1 MKLAT
6 PSRKNSIEKLLTVVD
21 LLAYQA
27 DHQSEQTAYIF
38 LSDGENESSRLT
50 YGELDQRAKAIAFII
65 QSMTQ
70 PGDRALML
78 YNSGEEFVI
87 AYFACVYAGVI
98 PVPADPPL
106 SYHKC
111 KRLEVIISDA
121 QAKLVLTTN
130 ALLEKIQTKFSQEP
144 QLNNIQWLGTDTFT
158 KELTSYW
165 RKPELTKD
173 TIALLQYTSGTT
185 GEPKGVMIS
194 HHNLLHN
201 ERLLKMAMGHSQKT
215 VVVGWLP
222 LFHGM
227 GLVGNIIQPLY
238 LGVPSILMSPTAFL
252 NKPIRWLKA
261 ISRYKATTS
270 GGSNFAYD
278 LCVRKITPEQCHD
291 LNLKSWTVAF
301 NGSEPINVQTLKRFT
316 EKFAPYGFRKTAFY
330 PCYGMVETTLFI
342 SGGLKTASPVFEK
355 VNRKALGNHKVES
368 VGDDNTD
375 NQILVGCGQTFFD
388 KIIIVDPKTKTR
400 CQPNQVGEIWVSG
413 ASVTQGY
420 WNKPELTKET
430 FHAYLADTQEG
441 PFLRTGDLGFFQ
453 WGELYIKGHIKDMM
467 MMEGYHHYPQEIE
480 LTVAQSHPALRVGCG
495 AAFSVKNDEGEQLII
510 AQEVERSYLR
520 KLHLQEIVS
529 SIRQA
534 VLSKHNIQVH
544 AILLLRTASIPKTSS
559 GRIQRHAC
567 KEGLLNDSLNTVGV
581 WKAVDS
587 KSQFQ
592 GSPIP
597 SYSLV
602 LKS

>member
-1 MKLAT
+1 MKLT
-6 PSRKNSIEKLLTVVD
+6 TSSRNNHIEKLPTVVD
-21 LLAYQA
+21 LLTYQA
-27 DHQSEQTAYIF
+27 EHKSQQTAYIF

-50 YGELDQRAKAIAFII
+50 YGELDEKAKAIAVVI

-70 PGDRALML
+70 PGDRVLML
-78 YNSGEEFVI
+78 YNSGEEFLI
-87 AYFACVYAGVI
+87 AYFACLYAGVI
-98 PVPADPPL
+98 PIPADPSR
-106 SYHKC
+106 SYHNN
-111 KRLEVIISDA
+111 KRLKTIISDA
-121 QAKLVLTTN
+121 EANFVLSTN
-130 ALLEKIQTKFSQEP
+130 ALLNNIQTKFNPEQL
-144 QLNNIQWLGTDTFT
+144 LNNIQWLTTDTIT
-158 KELTSYW
+158 QELASDW
-165 RKPELTKD
+165 KKPALTKD

-201 ERLLKMAMGHSQKT
+201 ERLLKMAMGHSEKT

-222 LFHGM
+222 LFHDM

-238 LGVPSILMSPTAFL
+238 LGTPSILMSPTAFL
-252 NKPIRWLKA
+252 NNPILWLQA

-270 GGSNFAYD
+270 GGPHFAYD
-278 LCVRKITPEQCHD
+278 LCVRKIPPEQCCD

-301 NGSEPINVQTLKRFT
+301 NGSEPISEPTLKQFT

-342 SGGLKTASPVFEK
+342 SGGLKTASPVFQN
-355 VNRKALGNHKVES
+355 VNTKALGNHKVEL
-368 VGDDNTD
+368 GIDDNTERK
-375 NQILVGCGQTFFD
+375 ILVGCGQTFFD
-388 KIIIVDPKTKTR
+388 KIIIVDPQSKTR

-430 FHAYLADTQEG
+430 FNAYLADTKEG

-453 WGELYIKGHIKDMM
+453 WGELYITGHIKDMM
-467 MMEGYHHYPQEIE
+467 MIENYHHYPQDIE

-495 AAFSVKNDEGEQLII
+495 AAFLVKNDEGEQLVIT
-510 AQEVERSYLR
+510 QEVERSYLR
-520 KLHLQEIVS
+520 KLNLQEIVS

-534 VLSKHNIQVH
+534 VLSKHNVQIN
-544 AILLLRTASIPKTSS
+544 AILLLKTASIPKTYS

-567 KEGLLNDSLNTVGV
+567 KEGFLNDGLKTVGV
-581 WKAVDS
+581 WKAAELNEVRS
-587 KSQFQ
+587 L
-592 GSPIP
+592 I
-597 SYSLV
+597 YS
-602 LKS
+602 